1 MSTLSSLRRRKRTQE
16 GKERTPSGWLASQ
29 VVLFNSRRK
38 WGLLYSLATVAGLLC
53 VPGVIQGM
61 ASDPDIFRV
70 IQTTAPLPAISLLI
84 ATGMYILNDLVD
96 ADLDKANGKKRPIP
110 SGQVSKKQAAV
121 FIVSTN
127 GLAIILSAVTLNG
140 ISVLLVMPMMAIG
153 IMYSAPRIALMDRFI
168 VKTLS
173 ISAFYAICALLGITS
188 SYGIG
193 IALAN
198 PVVPVYSLTLLGIM
212 IFISSTLNDLGD
224 IDGDRT
230 AKRRTIPVV
239 IGAKATIRLLVL
251 LASGMIAISL
261 ATYEYIGSV
270 SVALSSLFALLVI
283 SKLKKIGEG
292 VVRLDAE
299 AIRIQHKRIFPLH
312 MLLQLL
318 LIVSAV
324 IVI

>member
-1 MSTLSSLRRRKRTQE
+1 MSTLSSLRRRKPAKE
-16 GKERTPSGWLASQ
+16 GKERTRCGWVASQ

-121 FIVSTN
+121 FIVSTS

-140 ISVLLVMPMMAIG
+140 ISLLLVMPMMAIG

-188 SYGIG
+188 TYGIEL
-193 IALAN
+193 ALEN
-198 PVVPVYSLTLLGIM
+198 PVAPVYSMTLLGIM

-224 IDGDRT
+224 IDGDR
-230 AKRRTIPVV
+230 AGKRRTIPVV

-251 LASGMIAISL
+251 LATGMIATSL
-261 ATYEYIGSV
+261 ATYESIGPI

-283 SKLKKIGEG
+283 SRLKKIGDG
-292 VVRLDAE
+292 VARLDAE
-299 AIRIQHKRIFPLH
+299 VIRIQHKRIFPLH

-318 LIVSAV
+318 LVVSAV

>member
-1 MSTLSSLRRRKRTQE
+1 MSALSSLRRRKLAKE
-16 GKERTPSGWLASQ
+16 GKERTRTGWVASQ
-29 VVLFNSRRK
+29 LVLFHSRRK

-70 IQTTAPLPAISLLI
+70 IQRTAPLPAISLLI

-96 ADLDKANGKKRPIP
+96 ADLDRANGKKRPIP

-127 GLAIILSAVTLNG
+127 GLAIILSAVTLNS
-140 ISVLLVMPMMAIG
+140 ISVLLIIPMMAIG

-173 ISAFYAICALLGITS
+173 ISTFYAICALLGITS
-188 SYGIG
+188 DYGIEL
-193 IALAN
+193 ALEN
-198 PVVPVYSLTLLGIM
+198 PVVPIYSMTLLGIM

-224 IDGDRT
+224 IDGDRA

-239 IGAKATIRLLVL
+239 IGAKATIRLLVM
-251 LASGMIAISL
+251 LALGMIAISVV
-261 ATYEYIGSV
+261 AYESIGPI
-270 SVALSSLFALLVI
+270 SVAATSFFSLLVI
-283 SKLKKIGEG
+283 SRLKEIGEG
-292 VVRLDAE
+292 LARLDAE
-299 AIRIQHKRIFPLH
+299 AIRMQHKRIFPLH
-312 MLLQLL
+312 MVLQLL
-318 LIVSAV
+318 LVVSAILV
-324 IVI
+324 I

>member
-1 MSTLSSLRRRKRTQE
+1 MSTLSSLRRRKPAKE
-16 GKERTPSGWLASQ
+16 GKERTRCGLVESQ
-29 VVLFNSRRK
+29 LVLFNSRRK

-70 IQTTAPLPAISLLI
+70 IQSTAPLPAISLLI

-96 ADLDKANGKKRPIP
+96 ADLDRANGKKRPIP

-121 FIVSTN
+121 FILSTN

-140 ISVLLVMPMMAIG
+140 ISTLLVMPMMAIG

-188 SYGIG
+188 SYGIEL
-193 IALAN
+193 ALEN
-198 PVVPVYSLTLLGIM
+198 PVVPIYSMTLLGIM

-224 IDGDRT
+224 IEGDRA

-239 IGAKATIRLLVL
+239 IGAEATIRLLVL
-251 LASGMIAISL
+251 LASGMIAVSLFAYESIGPISVVL
-261 ATYEYIGSV
+261 T
-270 SVALSSLFALLVI
+270 SLFALLVI

-292 VVRLDAE
+292 LAKLDAE
-299 AIRIQHKRIFPLH
+299 AIRKQHKRIFPLH
-312 MLLQLL
+312 MVLQLL
-318 LIVSAV
+318 LVVSAI